1 MLTTFSLKTGGLN
14 LKLPSFLLGLCYFS
28 IFGPP
33 WPPPGPILPRFW
45 KVRGS
50 ILEVFGAH
58 FLLNFHVLGTH
69 VFNNVTSMFKPF
81 LLVLDGLV
89 GLREAQRIIIFI
101 STIFG

>member
-1 MLTTFSLKTGGLN
+1 MLATFSLKIEVHCGM
-14 LKLPSFLLGLCYFS
+14 LPSFWLGLRYYS
-28 IFGPP
+28 IFGAS
-33 WPPPGPILPRFW
+33 WPPPGPILAPFW
-45 KVRGS
+45 RVRGS

-89 GLREAQRIIIFI
+89 GLREASRVPYV
-101 STIFG
+101 SPL